1 MKLWKVILGIVA
13 FIGGIFAV
21 STSKKADKKEFDKK
35 IKENKAET
43 KKVQEA
49 TKKVEAEKKETKKQ
63 ITEAKKKTATTK
75 KQVKSTTSAK
85 KTAENFE
92 KKYRK
97 KPGRPK
103 KNA

>member
-1 MKLWKVILGIVA
+1 MKLWKIILGILG
-13 FIGGIFAV
+13 FIGGLFAV
-21 STSKKADKKEFDKK
+21 KSLKNQDKKEFDNKV
-35 IKENKAET
+35 KENEEQVKA
-43 KKVQEA
+43 VQE
-49 TKKVEAEKKETKKQ
+49 KVAQAEAERIRLKKEKSK
-63 ITEAKKKTATTK
+63 AKKKTAATK
-75 KQVKSTTSAK
+75 AQVKDTTSVK

>member
-1 MKLWKVILGIVA
+1 MKLWKYILGILG
-13 FIGGIFAV
+13 FIGGLFAV
-21 STSKKADKKEFDKK
+21 KSLKNQDKKEFDNKV
-35 IKENKAET
+35 KENEQKVEKVREAA
-43 KKVQEA
+43 KKVEAAKEA
-49 TKKVEAEKKETKKQ
+49 TKKEL
-63 ITEAKKKTATTK
+63 TEAKKKTATTK

-92 KKYRK
+92 QKYRK

>member
-21 STSKKADKKEFDKK
+21 GASKKADKKEFDNKV
-35 IKENKAET
+35 KENEAET

-49 TKKVEAEKKETKKQ
+49 AAAAEAERIRLKKEKSK
-63 ITEAKKKTATTK
+63 AKKKTAATK
-75 KQVKSTTSAK
+75 AQVKNTTSAK